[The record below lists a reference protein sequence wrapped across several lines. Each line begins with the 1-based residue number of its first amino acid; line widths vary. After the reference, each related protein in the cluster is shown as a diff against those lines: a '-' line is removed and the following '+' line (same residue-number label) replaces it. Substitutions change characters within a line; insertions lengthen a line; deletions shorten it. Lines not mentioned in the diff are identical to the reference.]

1 MQRGVGWPLLR
12 SAPRCAGLVF
22 ADAQRCSAGEGNHT
36 FTPPDISVHRVCAGL
51 RWRRLRVGL
60 PLFVSNNL
68 PVVPGI
74 AGDTVSLFREASP
87 ADTAMGSFAFNGNTG
102 NISYAFATLSCGDH
116 YYALAATGAGSMGG
130 FHTVSSTVSAV
141 PEPGPCAMLLPGL
154 GVIRMLS
161 MRRQSR

>member
-36 FTPPDISVHRVCAGL
+36 FTPPDISVDRVCAGL
-51 RWRRLRVGL
+51 RWRRLRMGL

-74 AGDTVSLFREASP
+74 AGDTV
-87 ADTAMGSFAFNGNTG
+87 
-102 NISYAFATLSCGDH
+102 
-116 YYALAATGAGSMGG
+116 
-130 FHTVSSTVSAV
+130 
-141 PEPGPCAMLLPGL
+141 
-154 GVIRMLS
+154 
-161 MRRQSR
+161 